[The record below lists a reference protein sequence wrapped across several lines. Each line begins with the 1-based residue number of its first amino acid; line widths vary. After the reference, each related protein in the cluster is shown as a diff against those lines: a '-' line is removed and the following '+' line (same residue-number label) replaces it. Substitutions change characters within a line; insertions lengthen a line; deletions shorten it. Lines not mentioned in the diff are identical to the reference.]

1 MPTPRR
7 RGFTLIEL
15 LVVIAIIAILIGLLL
30 PAVQKVREAA
40 ARIKCANNLKQL
52 ALALHNH
59 HDVYGLFPTN
69 GGPAP
74 GQVNR
79 ISTDGG
85 WWGVGD
91 RTANPGRQTG
101 CWAYAALPFVEQQVV
116 VDKDDQAAGLGV
128 FLCPT
133 RNRTQPQ
140 AVPATDPVFASVY
153 VSGGR
158 NPWTITDYTA
168 NWFLIVNRWPAGGA
182 PVVGPPLSLS
192 AVTDGASNTLL
203 LGEKAMDPRGY
214 NTGGWYHNE
223 PIFSGGSDGTARKG
237 SSVNPDAAGVAFQW
251 NWGAAH
257 PAGALFAYADGSVR
271 LIRHG
276 TPEPTVAALLTP
288 AGGEVVSPD

>member
-1 MPTPRR
+1 MPTPLR

-15 LVVIAIIAILIGLLL
+15 LVVIAIIAVLIGLLL
-30 PAVQKVREAA
+30 PAVQNVREAA

-59 HDVYGLFPTN
+59 HDVSGVLPTN

-91 RTANPGRQTG
+91 RTAPPNRQTG
-101 CWAYAALPFVEQQVV
+101 SWAYSALPFVEQQAV
-116 VDKDDQAAGLGV
+116 VDHDDQAANLNV

-133 RNRTQPQ
+133 RSRSQPQ
-140 AVPATDPVFASVY
+140 AVPATDPVFSSVY

-158 NPWTITDYTA
+158 NPWTITDYAA

-182 PVVGPPLSLS
+182 PVVGSPVPLL
-192 AVTDGASNTLL
+192 AVTDGTSNTLL

-237 SSVNPDAAGVAFQW
+237 PSVTRDTAGESFQW

-257 PAGALFAYADGSVR
+257 PAGTLFAYADGSVR
-271 LIRHG
+271 LIRFD
-276 TPEPTVAALLTP
+276 TPEPTIAALMTP
-288 AGGEVVSPD
+288 AGGEVVTPD